1 MIMGQGWLVYELS
14 GSPLMLG
21 YLGAAA
27 SLPTIIVTLFGGAL
41 ADQMNKRHV
50 LAATSL
56 IVALLML
63 ILGILTATGTATA
76 WTVIIIAGL
85 VSITSGLDWPTRQ
98 AVFPLLIDRS
108 DMLSAV
114 ALNSIIWQ
122 STRMVMPAF
131 GGVLLAFGS
140 TDILFLICSA
150 GFFLMFVVVLWL
162 KFEDPRNTTGGTLS
176 QVVEGI
182 AYVVTERLFLT
193 LIGISFASML
203 LGTSYMQL
211 MPAFSHILGA
221 GEAGYGILISATGFG
236 SIVGTV
242 LIGSLQRSNRFG
254 LWMLGSA
261 AIAAVLIIAFAAIAG
276 SPGLPGAFALALIA
290 AFSIAVFSSMYMIAS
305 MTILQLKV
313 PDRLR
318 GRVMGLHG
326 ITYSLMPLGGLLLG
340 IGATL
345 TSEPVAVGASALS
358 LLMLVIVIL
367 WRENDVRRIDGASLA

>member
-1 MIMGQGWLVYELS
+1 M
-14 GSPLMLG
+14 
-21 YLGAAA
+21 
-27 SLPTIIVTLFGGAL
+27 
-41 ADQMNKRHV
+41 
-50 LAATSL
+50 
-56 IVALLML
+56 
-63 ILGILTATGTATA
+63 
-76 WTVIIIAGL
+76 
-85 VSITSGLDWPTRQ
+85 
-98 AVFPLLIDRS
+98 
-108 DMLSAV
+108 
-114 ALNSIIWQ
+114 
-122 STRMVMPAF
+122 
-131 GGVLLAFGS
+131 
-140 TDILFLICSA
+140 
-150 GFFLMFVVVLWL
+150 
-162 KFEDPRNTTGGTLS
+162 
-176 QVVEGI
+176 
-182 AYVVTERLFLT
+182 
-193 LIGISFASML
+193 
-203 LGTSYMQL
+203 
-211 MPAFSHILGA
+211 
-221 GEAGYGILISATGFG
+221 
-236 SIVGTV
+236 